1 MTTSKLVDAPWA
13 WRYVSGVLKD
23 AVGTEYAVH
32 VATFCVDGHTAT
44 HASVR
49 TRAGLFAVSETTDSG
64 DVSPSSVTFSG
75 ATLGVALDLFDCRP
89 VHVSP
94 PDRESSKTHACA
106 PDVACSGALT
116 LDGSPVEVS
125 GSIWYDC
132 EELSSGRSPGWD
144 WASIRLDNGLRL
156 YVYALEGSKGYAVS
170 LDGAGVTR
178 YEDVSVVARG
188 STLSHTARVYATR
201 IEVDVKGFGKFF
213 LSPWFDDQEVPSSI
227 VPYYEA
233 ACDVIEDGHRVGTAF
248 VEYVGRRP
256 ETEETLLLRWC
267 CGDAEAAVAMRE
279 LAHGSQLA
287 DDFVD
292 KDSKE
297 FHDKSGH
304 MLDFISFA
312 LGRLPNNRFYQKYRA
327 TIEPLVL
334 MSSFYWD
341 LSNSLVTLKD
351 ANSRYY
357 AYAYRE
363 MLEQVLGMAAY
374 ILGGLEHAR
383 RTLREVHRF
392 YHVINVD
399 AFDAWWAEVSN

>member
-1 MTTSKLVDAPWA
+1 MAYGLLLPKAILDAP
-13 WRYVSGVLKD
+13 R
-23 AVGTEYAVH
+23 
-32 VATFCVDGHTAT
+32 
-44 HASVR
+44 
-49 TRAGLFAVSETTDSG
+49 
-64 DVSPSSVTFSG
+64 
-75 ATLGVALDLFDCRP
+75 LGCFNI
-89 VHVSP
+89 H
-94 PDRESSKTHACA
+94 
-106 PDVACSGALT
+106 
-116 LDGSPVEVS
+116 
-125 GSIWYDC
+125 GSILPRW
-132 EELSSGRSPGWD
+132 R
-144 WASIRLDNGLRL
+144 
-156 YVYALEGSKGYAVS
+156 
-170 LDGAGVTR
+170 GAAPINR
-178 YEDVSVVARG
+178 AIM
-188 STLSHTARVYATR
+188 A
-201 IEVDVKGFGKFF
+201 
-213 LSPWFDDQEVPSSI
+213 
-227 VPYYEA
+227 
-233 ACDVIEDGHRVGTAF
+233 
-248 VEYVGRRP
+248 
-256 ETEETLLLRWC
+256 
-267 CGDAEAAVAMRE
+267 GDAEAAVAMRE